1 MPRAQQRS
9 CSPQR
14 APGIPC
20 LSSAA
25 LSSTWAPSSACRGLE
40 SDCSELGQVT
50 AASSQQ
56 KYQKKKNKKLFFL
69 LVFPEKKQSLVLTC
83 STFQVGELAF
93 VKAARARQ

>member
-25 LSSTWAPSSACRGLE
+25 PLSSTWAPSSACRGLE
-40 SDCSELGQVT
+40 SDCSELGQVM
-50 AASSQQ
+50 AASFQQ
-56 KYQKKKNKKLFFL
+56 TYQKKKTKSLFL

>member
-1 MPRAQQRS
+1 MPRAQQQS

-25 LSSTWAPSSACRGLE
+25 PLSSTWAPSSACRGLE

-56 KYQKKKNKKLFFL
+56 KYQKKKKKTKSFF
-69 LVFPEKKQSLVLTC
+69 FISFSREETIAGTDMFYIS
-83 STFQVGELAF
+83 S
-93 VKAARARQ
+93 R

>member
-25 LSSTWAPSSACRGLE
+25 PLSSTWARSSACRGLE

-50 AASSQQ
+50 AASQQ
-56 KYQKKKNKKLFFL
+56 KYQKKKTKSFF
-69 LVFPEKKQSLVLTC
+69 FNYF
-83 STFQVGELAF
+83 FQ
-93 VKAARARQ
+93 RRNNRWY

>member
-1 MPRAQQRS
+1 MPRAQQQS

-25 LSSTWAPSSACRGLE
+25 PLGSAWALSSACRGLE

-50 AASSQQ
+50 AASFQQ
-56 KYQKKKNKKLFFL
+56 KYQKKKKTKSLFIL
-69 LVFPEKKQSLVLTC
+69 LVFQ
-83 STFQVGELAF
+83 
-93 VKAARARQ
+93 RRNNRRY